1 MYAHRVHVETVGSGP
16 RVVLVHGSVGSGWST
31 WWAQRPLEERF
42 TLVIPD
48 RPGTP
53 PNPAVEHVDFEEQAP
68 LVAELLE
75 DGAHLV
81 GHSYGGVISLYA
93 AALRPNAVR
102 SLTLIEPPAFGLALD
117 DPEVARLVEEL
128 RALWEQAGSMEPSV
142 FLSEFSR
149 RIIGRHLPP
158 TMELPPDVEQGVRTL
173 MVERLPSEA
182 DPPLE
187 ELARAPFPKLV
198 VSGGHS
204 AAFEAVCD
212 VLVERLGAERATLP
226 GAAHNAQ
233 QAPGFNELLAAF
245 LGTQRGVSSGS

>member
-1 MYAHRVHVETVGSGP
+1 VHVETVGSGP
-16 RVVLVHGSVGSGWST
+16 RVVLVHGSIGGGWTT

-42 TLVIPD
+42 TLVVPD

-53 PNPAVEHVDFEEQAP
+53 PNPPVDHVDFEEQAP

-93 AALRPNAVR
+93 AALRPDAVL
-102 SLTLIEPPAFGLALD
+102 SLTLIEPPAFAVALD
-117 DPEVARLVEEL
+117 DRAVARLVEEL
-128 RALWEQAGSMEPSV
+128 QALWDQAGSLEPAA
-142 FLSEFSR
+142 FLSEFSS
-149 RIIGRHLPP
+149 RIIGRRIPA

-182 DPPLE
+182 DPPLA

-198 VSGGHS
+198 VSGAHS
-204 AAFEAVCD
+204 AAFEAVCNE
-212 VLVERLGAERATLP
+212 LAARLAAERATLP

-233 QAPGFNELLAAF
+233 QAPGFNDLLADFVA
-245 LGTQRGVSSGS
+245 RAR

>member
-1 MYAHRVHVETVGSGP
+1 MYAPRVHVETVGSGP
-16 RVVLVHGSVGSGWST
+16 RVLLVHGSVGSGWST
-31 WWAQRPLEERF
+31 FWAQRPLEERF
-42 TLVIPD
+42 TLVVPD

-53 PNPAVEHVDFEEQAP
+53 PNPPVEYVDFEEQAP

-93 AALRPNAVR
+93 AALRPEAVR
-102 SLTLIEPPAFGLALD
+102 SLTLIEPPAFGIALD
-117 DPEVARLVEEL
+117 DPAVAALAEEL
-128 RALWEQAGSMEPSV
+128 RVLWEQAGSMEPSV

-158 TMELPPDVEQGVRTL
+158 TMELPPDIEQGVRTL

-212 VLVERLGAERATLP
+212 VLEERLGAERAELP

-233 QAPGFNELLAAF
+233 QAPGFNELLEAFIGTSAARQ
-245 LGTQRGVSSGS
+245 T